1 MQATTVAVGAVT
13 AASGPTRS
21 AGVIP
26 VGDRTAFDCVAEQLF
41 RLDAGDFLERGA
53 EIWHVART
61 RGRDA
66 DFAPIRCSEDEGI
79 VFHGGISRREPTC
92 PDCRRI
98 VGLDDR
104 TPLAPGPRQPNGNC
118 VVTGPGPGGT
128 RSDGSLIDPEEGE
141 R

>member
-1 MQATTVAVGAVT
+1 M
-13 AASGPTRS
+13 SDPP
-21 AGVIP
+21 IP
-26 VGDRTAFDCVAEQLF
+26 DELVDRTAFDCVAEQPF

-79 VFHGGISRREPTC
+79 VFHGGIFRREPTC
-92 PDCRRI
+92 PNCRRI

-104 TPLAPGPRQPNGNC
+104 TPLPPGPHGRI
-118 VVTGPGPGGT
+118 TKET
-128 RSDGSLIDPEEGE
+128 SDDE
-141 R
+141 